1 MIVVDTGGLLAL
13 LNSEDRHHRAAKRSF
28 EADGVR
34 WVIPWAVLP
43 EVEHLATRRMG
54 EAVARAFVEDLRDGA
69 FRVDANIEKDL
80 ARASELRRKY
90 SALTL
95 GLVDTVVMAQAERHR
110 AEAILTTDG
119 RHFRAVLLAI
129 TPAPAFP
136 LLSDRDEV

>member
-1 MIVVDTGGLLAL
+1 
-13 LNSEDRHHRAAKRSF
+13 
-28 EADGVR
+28 VR

-43 EVEHLATRRMG
+43 ELDYLATRRMG
-54 EAVARAFVEDLRDGA
+54 EDVARAFVEDLRDGA

-80 ARASELRRKY
+80 ARASELRRKHT
-90 SALTL
+90 ALSL

-119 RHFRAVLLAI
+119 RHFRAVKLAI

-136 LLSDRDEV
+136 LLSE